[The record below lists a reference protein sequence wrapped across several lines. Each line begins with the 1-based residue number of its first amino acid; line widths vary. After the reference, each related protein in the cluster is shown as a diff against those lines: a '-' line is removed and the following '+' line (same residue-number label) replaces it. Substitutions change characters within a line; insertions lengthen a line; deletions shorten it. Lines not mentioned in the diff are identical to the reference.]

1 MNRDQIIQIIIDIW
15 KLTPVRVYR
24 THGIGFQTQIKIQN
38 FVNKNLN
45 KLVRNVKSRS
55 EVKFK

>member
-15 KLTPVRVYR
+15 KLTPVQVYR
-24 THGIGFQTQIKIQN
+24 KHGIGFQTQIKIQN